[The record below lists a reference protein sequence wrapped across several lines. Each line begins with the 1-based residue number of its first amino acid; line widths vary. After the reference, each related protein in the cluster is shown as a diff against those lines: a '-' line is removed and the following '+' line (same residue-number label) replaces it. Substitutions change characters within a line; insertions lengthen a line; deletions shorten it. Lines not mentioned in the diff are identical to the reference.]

1 LKTGIVTA
9 EVVLKSKLASGI
21 FLIKLNSSY
30 LAENARPGCFVMVQ
44 PDKNTDPLLRR
55 PFTLCGVSG
64 DVVEVLFQVKGR
76 GTYIMSNWEIGR
88 AVDILGPLG
97 NGFSISSNLKQAY
110 LVGGGM
116 GIAPLLYLARSLKKN
131 GVEVKIFMGTK
142 TVLETIDLDVFK
154 LDGCELHYSTEDGS
168 KGSKGLVTGR
178 LIDTLTSDSSNDILN
193 KAIFCCGPLGMA
205 AVVTRTALSFSIPCQ
220 VSIEEKMAC
229 GVGACLGCVTYG
241 KDNKYKRVCVDG
253 PVFNGSE
260 IDWKKLKCGE

>member
-1 LKTGIVTA
+1 LKAGIVTA
-9 EVVLKSKLASGI
+9 EVVSKSKLASGI
-21 FLIKLNSSY
+21 YLLKLNSSY
-30 LAENARPGCFVMVQ
+30 LAENSRPGCFVMIQ
-44 PDKNTDPLLRR
+44 PDKSTDPLLRR

-64 DVVEVLFQVKGR
+64 DVVDVLFQVKGR
-76 GTYIMSNWEIGR
+76 GTDIMSNWEIGR

-116 GIAPLLYLARSLKKN
+116 GIAPLLFLARALKKS
-131 GVEVKIFMGTK
+131 GVKVKILMGAK
-142 TVLETIDLDVFK
+142 TVSETIDLDVFK
-154 LDGCELHYSTEDGS
+154 LDGCELQYSTEDGS
-168 KGSKGLVTGR
+168 KGSKGLVTG
-178 LIDTLTSDSSNDILN
+178 LLHDILKSDSSNGILN
-193 KAIFCCGPLGMA
+193 ASIFCCGPLGMA
-205 AVVTRTALSFSIPCQ
+205 AGISRTALSFSIPCQ

-229 GVGACLGCVTYG
+229 GVGACLGCVTYI